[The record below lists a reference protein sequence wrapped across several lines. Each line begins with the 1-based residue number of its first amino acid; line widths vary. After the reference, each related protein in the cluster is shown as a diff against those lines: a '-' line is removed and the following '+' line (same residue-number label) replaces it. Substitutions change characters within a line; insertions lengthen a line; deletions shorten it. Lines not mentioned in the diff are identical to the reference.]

1 MQSNKL
7 PQWVNLSADESIS
20 IHLCVYTDAI
30 EAAFNA
36 VKEST
41 LPQEIIDDLTEEGTF
56 IGVLTKAGFGVGR
69 TTDDDNAPLEAF
81 VFKEVLGTYTEKFL
95 NIIAPY
101 VSSISFIEMEDE
113 DGLLYKW
120 EFNGSTC
127 SKVYNG

>member
-7 PQWVNLSADESIS
+7 PQWFDLSVDESIS
-20 IHLCVYTDAI
+20 IHFRVYSDAI
-30 EAAFNA
+30 EAAFNT

-56 IGVLTKAGFGVGR
+56 IGVLTKDGFGVGR
-69 TTDDDNAPLEAF
+69 ITDDNNAPLEAF
-81 VFKEVLGTYTEKFL
+81 VFKEVLDTYTKKFL
-95 NIIAPY
+95 NIIAAY

-113 DGLLYKW
+113 YGLLYKW